1 MMNLHGTPH
10 NDVRLLLGLY
20 LFLTARIH
28 MCYWLRKRNGVCLC
42 TIFAQGTKRKGVFFL
57 SSRLKSIRN
66 IIKWFEK
73 ITCNFFWFICV
84 LSSLFIVN
92 MCVHVCSCVFSSS
105 SWVLVSR
112 YKIIHLSFYRIYPV
126 RSEFRKIPRLYT
138 YVFHYKSQNIHI
150 PIYSRGKKFEKN
162 RQEFFFDLF
171 LENHLGNGQEFLI
184 SIFEGKFLVNL
195 NIFELD
201 RLWTMK
207 KINVSKCSITFP
219 IKFANLKYFLQLS
232 RWILVYGSNTLM
244 KMGENHLPIN
254 K

>member
-28 MCYWLRKRNGVCLC
+28 MCYWLRKRNGVCARVPVCLC
-42 TIFAQGTKRKGVFFL
+42 TIFAQGTKRKGVFF
-57 SSRLKSIRN
+57 SFIEIEIYTQHFQMIWKNHMQFFGVIR
-66 IIKWFEK
+66 
-73 ITCNFFWFICV
+73 V

-92 MCVHVCSCVFSSS
+92 MCVHVCSCVFSS

-150 PIYSRGKKFEKN
+150 FPYIQSGQKVWKKVGRNFFSICFWKIILGMVRNFRYPSSKENSLSIVIYLN
-162 RQEFFFDLF
+162 
-171 LENHLGNGQEFLI
+171 LI
-184 SIFEGKFLVNL
+184 DYE
-195 NIFELD
+195 
-201 RLWTMK
+201 
-207 KINVSKCSITFP
+207 
-219 IKFANLKYFLQLS
+219 
-232 RWILVYGSNTLM
+232 RWR
-244 KMGENHLPIN
+244 K
-254 K
+254 